1 MTDHKL
7 ARKLRIA
14 TLGAA
19 SALLLAPLANA
30 QSEDTDQAQVSVESS
45 EPQVSVKQAE
55 PEVTVDDSAEPNVN
69 VTNDQDD
76 AEVVVERPEPEVK
89 VNMPEPEVKVI
100 QAESAKGSDAAQPD
114 TEAQDAQPEQTQPS
128 AQTAQEQ
135 QAQSG
140 TQADQQE
147 SPTQETAGQE
157 TTQPAEPPEQSP
169 LDKMRVADLEGQ
181 TIYGTGGE
189 ELGDIDNVVM
199 ANDGSNAGV
208 VISMG
213 GFWGLF
219 EDQVLIPFNQLQ
231 LNDDQLVWQTDKS
244 TEEMEETGYDEQNY
258 TEVSPEEYEHVGDL
272 RDA

>member
-1 MTDHKL
+1 MKDHKL

-30 QSEDTDQAQVSVESS
+30 QSEDTDEAQVSVEPS

-55 PEVTVDDSAEPNVN
+55 PEVTVDDSGDPNVN

-100 QAESAKGSDAAQPD
+100 QADSAQGSDAAQPD
-114 TEAQDAQPEQTQPS
+114 TDAQEDQPQQAQPS
-128 AQTAQEQ
+128 AQEQ
-135 QAQSG
+135 QAQSD
-140 TQADQQE
+140 TQAEPQE
-147 SPTQETAGQE
+147 SPAQETAVQE

-189 ELGDIDNVVM
+189 ELGAIDNVVM

-219 EDQVLIPFNQLQ
+219 EDQVLIPFSQLQ